1 MQSSLLQTLIFVLAI
16 HQCITNYPKP
26 SSRKQQ
32 NLFSYP
38 LTVLRIDCLSR
49 KCLLRVFHAVA
60 MTAGVQEQE
69 SQWNQ
74 EKFLS
79 SL

>member
-1 MQSSLLQTLIFVLAI
+1 MQSSLLKTLIFVLAI
-16 HQCITNYPKP
+16 RRYITNCPKP

-32 NLFSYP
+32 NSFSYP
-38 LTVLRIDCLSR
+38 LTVLRVDCLSR
-49 KCLLRVFHAVA
+49 KCLLRVFHAVT

-79 SL
+79 PL